1 MNPKLAVKGINGI
14 IEGGISVT
22 DFAVVTELDE
32 ISAKEL
38 LYTLV
43 QNGIGTWNDDLVD
56 FDIPHDRLQ
65 TALFAITLGATIEDV
80 SEYLTWRDFEAITG
94 IILEENGFDV
104 TKNLVLTKPRMEID
118 VIGKKMNLALLIDC
132 KHWKT
137 MSKSAL
143 DEIVKKQIERV
154 KRYVADEDITA
165 LPVIVTLHQEG
176 TQLVEN
182 VPIVPIMK
190 LPSFLDEFV
199 GNLGS
204 LKSIGKKTLQKD
216 LHLLTNTTL

>member
-14 IEGGISVT
+14 LEGGVSIT
-22 DFAVVTELDE
+22 DFSIVTELDE

-38 LYTLV
+38 LYALV

-94 IILEENGFDV
+94 MVLEENDFDV

-132 KHWKT
+132 KHWKNMT
-137 MSKSAL
+137 KSAL

-154 KRYVADEDITA
+154 KRYVADEGITA

-176 TQLVEN
+176 IQLVDN

-190 LPSFLDEFV
+190 LTSFLDEFV
-199 GNLGS
+199 GNLDS
-204 LKSIGKKTLQKD
+204 LKSIEK
-216 LHLLTNTTL
+216 

>member
-154 KRYVADEDITA
+154 KRYVADEGITA

-204 LKSIGKKTLQKD
+204 LKSIEK
-216 LHLLTNTTL
+216 

>member
-1 MNPKLAVKGINGI
+1 MNPKLVVKGINGI
-14 IEGGISVT
+14 LEGGVSIA
-22 DFAVVTELDE
+22 DFSLVSELDE

-56 FDIPHDRLQ
+56 FDIPNDRLQ
-65 TALFAITLGATIEDV
+65 TALFAINLGATIEDV
-80 SEYLTWRDFEAITG
+80 SEYLTWRDFESLTG
-94 IILEENGFDV
+94 LILEEKDFDV
-104 TKNLVLTKPRMEID
+104 TKNLIMTKPRMEID
-118 VIGKKMNLALLIDC
+118 VVGKKMNTALLIDC

-154 KRYVADEDITA
+154 KRYVADESMSA
-165 LPVIVTLHQEG
+165 LPVIVTLHQEEI
-176 TQLVEN
+176 QFVDN

-190 LPSFLDEFV
+190 LSSFLDEFV
-199 GNLGS
+199 GNLDS
-204 LKSIGKKTLQKD
+204 LMSIEK
-216 LHLLTNTTL
+216 

>member
-94 IILEENGFDV
+94 IILEENGFEV
-104 TKNLVLTKPRMEID
+104 TKNLILTKPRMEID
-118 VIGKKMNLALLIDC
+118 VVGTKMDIALLIDC

-143 DEIVKKQIERV
+143 NEIVKKQVERV
-154 KRYVADEDITA
+154 KRYVTDENMSA
-165 LPVIVTLHQEG
+165 LPVIVTLHQEEI
-176 TQLVEN
+176 QFIEN

-190 LPSFLDEFV
+190 LSSFLDEFV
-199 GNLGS
+199 GNLDS
-204 LKSIGKKTLQKD
+204 LASIEK
-216 LHLLTNTTL
+216 

>member
-14 IEGGISVT
+14 LEGGVSIT
-22 DFAVVTELDE
+22 DFSIVTELDE

-94 IILEENGFDV
+94 IVLEENDFDV

-132 KHWKT
+132 KHWKNMT
-137 MSKSAL
+137 KSAL

-154 KRYVADEDITA
+154 KRYVADEGITA

-176 TQLVEN
+176 IQLVDN

-190 LPSFLDEFV
+190 LTSFLDEFV
-199 GNLGS
+199 GNLNS
-204 LKSIGKKTLQKD
+204 LKSIEK
-216 LHLLTNTTL
+216 

>member
-43 QNGIGTWNDDLVD
+43 QNGIGTWSDDLVD

-204 LKSIGKKTLQKD
+204 LKSIEK
-216 LHLLTNTTL
+216 

>member
-22 DFAVVTELDE
+22 DFSVVTELDE

-43 QNGIGTWNDDLVD
+43 QNGIGAWNDDLVD

-65 TALFAITLGATIEDV
+65 AALFAITLGATIEDV

-94 IILEENGFDV
+94 IILEENDFEV

-132 KHWKT
+132 KHWKN

-199 GNLGS
+199 GNLDS
-204 LKSIGKKTLQKD
+204 LKSIEK
-216 LHLLTNTTL
+216 

>member
-14 IEGGISVT
+14 LEGGVSIT
-22 DFAVVTELDE
+22 DFSIVTELDE

-94 IILEENGFDV
+94 IVLEENDFDV

-132 KHWKT
+132 KHWKNMT
-137 MSKSAL
+137 KSAL

-154 KRYVADEDITA
+154 KRYVSDEGITA

-176 TQLVEN
+176 IQLVDN

-190 LPSFLDEFV
+190 LTSFLDEFV
-199 GNLGS
+199 GNLDS
-204 LKSIGKKTLQKD
+204 LKSIEK
-216 LHLLTNTTL
+216 

>member
-14 IEGGISVT
+14 LEGGVSIT
-22 DFAVVTELDE
+22 DFSIVTELDE

-94 IILEENGFDV
+94 MVLEENDFDV

-132 KHWKT
+132 KHWKNMT
-137 MSKSAL
+137 KSAL

-154 KRYVADEDITA
+154 KRYVADEGITA

-176 TQLVEN
+176 IQLVDN

-190 LPSFLDEFV
+190 LTSFLDEFV
-199 GNLGS
+199 GNLDS
-204 LKSIGKKTLQKD
+204 LKSIEK
-216 LHLLTNTTL
+216 

>member
-1 MNPKLAVKGINGI
+1 MNSKLAVKGINGI
-14 IEGGISVT
+14 LEGGVSIT
-22 DFAVVTELDE
+22 DFSIVTELDE
-32 ISAKEL
+32 INAKEL

-65 TALFAITLGATIEDV
+65 TALFAITLGAKIEDV

-104 TKNLVLTKPRMEID
+104 TKNLVLTKPRIEID

-132 KHWKT
+132 KHWKNMT
-137 MSKSAL
+137 KSAL

-154 KRYVADEDITA
+154 KRYVADEGITA

-176 TQLVEN
+176 IQLVDN

-190 LPSFLDEFV
+190 LTSFLDEFV
-199 GNLGS
+199 GNLDS
-204 LKSIGKKTLQKD
+204 LKSIEK
-216 LHLLTNTTL
+216 